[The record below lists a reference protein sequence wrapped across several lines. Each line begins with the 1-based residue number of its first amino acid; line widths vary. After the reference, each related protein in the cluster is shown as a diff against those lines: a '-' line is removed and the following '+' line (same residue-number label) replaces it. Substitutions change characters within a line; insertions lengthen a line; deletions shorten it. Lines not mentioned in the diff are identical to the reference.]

1 VFIGTWEEL
10 NVLKRI
16 LAKGLVVD
24 NQYLR
29 ESKVKTW
36 MYLFYTN
43 SKRVSGYKINLL
55 PAIWDNDEGYI
66 DDYDLLVGSTKSLNG
81 VCKDCDSIEIQSGKF
96 LVFETDIKQIATD
109 VSGLWMKIWNYF
121 KTCDIKRSYLSDF
134 EKYIDNKVE
143 IYISIL

>member
-1 VFIGTWEEL
+1 MREFYLDKPLKITGYKVTTNNKLEL
-10 NVLKRI
+10 NQNTAAIPNLWK
-16 LAKGLVVD
+16 KFNNSD
-24 NQYLR
+24 
-29 ESKVKTW
+29 
-36 MYLFYTN
+36 LF
-43 SKRVSGYKINLL
+43 
-55 PAIWDNDEGYI
+55 NDVNYGVYFNYRNKHF
-66 DDYDLLVGSTKSLNG
+66 DDYDLLVGSTKSLSG

-109 VSGLWMKIWNYF
+109 VSGLWVKIWNYF